1 MNKDRRT
8 KLKNILNE
16 IETINSR
23 VEDVMFEEETAF
35 ESIPENLKGSL
46 RYDEMEE
53 NIEKLSSISN
63 SLEEIINLIEELIS

>member
-35 ESIPENLKGSL
+35 ESIPENLQGSL